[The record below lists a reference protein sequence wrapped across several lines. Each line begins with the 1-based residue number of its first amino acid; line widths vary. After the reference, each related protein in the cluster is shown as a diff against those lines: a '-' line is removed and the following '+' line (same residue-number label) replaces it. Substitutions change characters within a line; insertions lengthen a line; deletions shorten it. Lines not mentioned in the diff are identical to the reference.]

1 MGKPNQVLPFT
12 YDGAKMWDSDVDEIV
27 EIALEPR
34 QDDKKTGTKIKYKET
49 FFVFTGQESG
59 EKLIRWFKNYNDKI
73 LKKRGISWDEKID
86 VLRRMVK
93 KEAET
98 ILERVLRGTAPTSV
112 AQ

>member
-59 EKLIRWFKNYNDKI
+59 EKLIRWWMNYIDKI
-73 LKKRGISWDEKID
+73 WQKQGLS
-86 VLRRMVK
+86 
-93 KEAET
+93 
-98 ILERVLRGTAPTSV
+98 
-112 AQ
+112 